1 MLHMAPKEK
10 LSHAARVLRIYEIL
24 QSAPFVTPRDLM
36 ERFGV
41 SRRTIYNDLET
52 LEEADIPIYSDP
64 GPDGEARW
72 RLQFAAKRNV
82 ITLGRGQIVPFGL
95 AKLALGF
102 LEGTDL
108 YQQLETIIKRL
119 QQGAPPDAR
128 LQLRMLPKKIAVVPF
143 GPKRYLKQADVLNE
157 LLSALLYDNLL
168 TIRYRRPGK
177 RAKEHVVAPLT
188 LLLYREA
195 LYFVAAIR
203 DEEGRLDRR
212 VLFAVDRV
220 LEAEWRRKERFTYP
234 EDYDPSEITDGTF
247 GLMGGGE
254 AEEVEVL
261 FEAEQA
267 EYIRER
273 DWHPS
278 QTLRKNGDGRLKMT
292 LQVNGLW
299 GVYRWLMGHA
309 DTAEVVGPAALREQV
324 RAALQRAL
332 ARHGG

>member
-1 MLHMAPKEK
+1 MLHMPKKKK

-36 ERFGV
+36 QRFGV
-41 SRRTIYNDLET
+41 SRRTIYNDFET
-52 LEEADIPIYSDP
+52 LEEADIPIYSEA
-64 GPDGEARW
+64 GNDGEARW

-108 YQQLETIIKRL
+108 YQQLETIIGRL

-128 LQLRMLPKKIAVVPF
+128 KHLRELKKKIAVVPF
-143 GPKRYLKQADVLNE
+143 GPKRYLEQADVLNE
-157 LLSALLYDNLL
+157 LLSALLYDNKLRV
-168 TIRYRRPGK
+168 RYRSPGK
-177 RAKEHVVAPLT
+177 RAKDHVLSPLT

-195 LYFVAAIR
+195 LYFVAAF
-203 DEEGRLDRR
+203 DDAQGELDRPL
-212 VLFAVDRV
+212 LFAVDRV
-220 LEAEWRRKERFTYP
+220 LEAEWLRKERFTYP
-234 EDYDPSEITDGTF
+234 EDYDPQTITDGAF
-247 GLMGGGE
+247 GLMGGGDE
-254 AEEVEVL
+254 QEVEVL
-261 FEAEQA
+261 FDAEQA
-267 EYIRER
+267 AYIRER

-278 QTLRKNGDGRLKMT
+278 QKLRKNGDGRLKM
-292 LQVNGLW
+292 GLRVKGVW

-309 DTAEVVGPAALREQV
+309 DTSEVVGPPELREKV
-324 RAALQRAL
+324 REALKQAL